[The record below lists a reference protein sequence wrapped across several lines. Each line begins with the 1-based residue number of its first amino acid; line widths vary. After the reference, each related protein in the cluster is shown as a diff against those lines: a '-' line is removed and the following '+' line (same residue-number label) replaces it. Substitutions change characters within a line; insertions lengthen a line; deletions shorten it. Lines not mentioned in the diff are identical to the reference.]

1 MPEKG
6 SQKGPCRAP
15 RGPLGTPWGPLRGPS
30 WGPPEVPLGPPKLG
44 GPVTLL
50 RVLPPV
56 TGPVCSEDF
65 EKVNVLLVDRPTNIV
80 E

>member
-6 SQKGPCRAP
+6 PQKGPCRALRDP
-15 RGPLGTPWGPLRGPS
+15 IRTLYQPLGSPL
-30 WGPPEVPLGPPKLG
+30 EPLWGPPKLG

-56 TGPVCSEDF
+56 TGPV
-65 EKVNVLLVDRPTNIV
+65 
-80 E
+80 